1 MGKLEVGQ
9 VFTNTLEFIQDLN
22 YSDEAKAIAWAIKHF
37 LELDCSG
44 VNDLIEDVKN
54 FVEIQNNEK
63 YEKLQK
69 LYEIASRT
77 AGIVTKHENVINN
90 IIPSEEWEAIRT
102 KAKQLAGSKCNKE
115 NCTVND
121 MAEIVAEKLG
131 FCKPSTVRIYLYSKA
146 APSKSAVKA
155 LITYINLEENE
166 QQEEDNNGDY

>member
-77 AGIVTKHENVINN
+77 AGIVTKHEGVINN
-90 IIPSEEWEAIRT
+90 IIPSDEWQTIRI
-102 KAKQLAGSKCNKE
+102 KAKQLARAKCNKE
-115 NCTVND
+115 NCTLWD
-121 MAEIVAEKLG
+121 LAEVVAEKLE
-131 FCKPSTVRIYLYSKA
+131 FCKPATARIYLGSKS
-146 APSKSAVKA
+146 APSKSAVRA

-166 QQEEDNNGDY
+166 QQENNN